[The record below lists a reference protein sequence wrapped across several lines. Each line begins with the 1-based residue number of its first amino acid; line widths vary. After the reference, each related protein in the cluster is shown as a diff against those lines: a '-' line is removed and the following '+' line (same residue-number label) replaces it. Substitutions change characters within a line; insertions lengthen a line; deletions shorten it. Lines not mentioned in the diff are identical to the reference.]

1 MSPSILVST
10 SFFFYACSSSENKSS
25 AALSIKE
32 HHLRE
37 ERSNRPLLSY
47 HSSDSNGTTCPEVFL
62 KASETGSSF
71 TSFNTSDCIDR
82 RCLNARVVPPSLA
95 QPANIMGWMLGYAA
109 PATALQLSAL
119 AHIHSLLSSCQSAQP
134 LMESLSDPQ
143 RSLSHNAAA
152 TSTETRPDTGPAC
165 RNHFNT
171 LY

>member
-10 SFFFYACSSSENKSS
+10 SFFFYTCSSSENKSS

-32 HHLRE
+32 HNLRE

-82 RCLNARVVPPSLA
+82 RCLNARDPC
-95 QPANIMGWMLGYAA
+95 AA
-109 PATALQLSAL
+109 VFSPT
-119 AHIHSLLSSCQSAQP
+119 CQHYGMDAWIC
-134 LMESLSDPQ
+134 
-143 RSLSHNAAA
+143 
-152 TSTETRPDTGPAC
+152 STGDGPAALC
-165 RNHFNT
+165 SGPHPQLVIFMSVCAAVDGIPQ
-171 LY
+171 